1 MTDRESLQ
9 SFLSYIKPFWKNI
22 LMVSVSLL
30 ASTLLSLS
38 IPWIIGVQL
47 IDKVIL
53 EESLSLE
60 VVMLMFIGAILGK
73 ELFDFLNDYFMEL
86 LAENISHDLR
96 TQFYDHLQH
105 VPLSFLDRSYTG
117 DLLAR
122 ISSDVNTVANT
133 LNSLISDLGTNLFTL
148 LGIIFFLFTINVDLT
163 FMVLPTLPV
172 LLFVVS
178 LFRGR
183 IKRTSKI
190 INKAKGDLMAR
201 ASEVLSG
208 VRVVRS
214 FVKEEE
220 ESRVFSNKSMGILRS
235 KMGLM
240 KLSAIYSSSVSLIV
254 LTGMVLV
261 IWFGTPMAMTGT
273 ITVGSFFV
281 YLNYIRRIHS
291 PVKGLSKAN
300 FKFQKAL
307 AAADRL
313 FYLNSVPERSL
324 GPGLVELPPIEGHIK
339 FADVSFGYLDRDL
352 VLRNF
357 NLEIQPKE
365 VVAIVGSSGCG
376 KTTIM
381 NLLLGFYEVEK
392 GEITVDGYPI
402 DEVDLK
408 SLRSQIGVVSQETFL
423 FSGTVGE
430 NIGYGKE
437 AATEEEIQHAAKLAN
452 AHDFIVGLPRGYD
465 SKIGERGVNLSSGQK
480 QRIAI
485 ARALIKDPK
494 ILILDEATSNV
505 DSASELLIQEALE
518 QNMKEKTTII
528 IGHRLSTVMRA
539 QKIITLEKGKIVET
553 GTHQELLDNQG
564 VYARLFT
571 I

>member
-1 MTDRESLQ
+1 
-9 SFLSYIKPFWKNI
+9 
-22 LMVSVSLL
+22 MVSVALL

-53 EESLSLE
+53 EKSLE
-60 VVMLMFIGAILGK
+60 LEAVLIIFIGAILGK
-73 ELFDFLNDYFMEL
+73 ELFDFLNEYFLEL
-86 LAENISHDLR
+86 LAQNISHDLR
-96 TQFYDHLQH
+96 TEFYDHLQH
-105 VPLSFLDRSYTG
+105 MPLSFLDRSHTG

-122 ISSDVNTVANT
+122 ISSDVNTVADT
-133 LNSLISDLGTNLFTL
+133 LRSLISDLGSNLFTL
-148 LGIIFFLFTINVDLT
+148 MGIIFFLFTINVELT
-163 FMVLPTLPV
+163 FIVLPTLPV

-183 IKRTSKI
+183 IKRTSKRI
-190 INKAKGDLMAR
+190 SEARGDLMAR

-214 FVKEEE
+214 FVKEED
-220 ESRVFSNKSMGILRS
+220 ESKVFTNKSLAILKS

-240 KLSAIYSSSVSLIV
+240 KLSAIYSSSVSLLMI
-254 LTGMVLV
+254 TGMVLV
-261 IWFGTPMAMTGT
+261 IWFGTPMAMAGT
-273 ITVGSFFV
+273 ITVGGFFV
-281 YLNYIRRIHS
+281 YLNYIRKIHA

-300 FKFQKAL
+300 FKIQKAL

-313 FYLNSVPERSL
+313 FYLNTIPERPT
-324 GPGLVELPPIEGHIK
+324 GKGLIELPPIKGHIK
-339 FADVSFGYLDRDL
+339 FTDVSFAYQDRNL

-365 VVAIVGSSGCG
+365 AVAIVGSSGSG
-376 KTTIM
+376 KTTIL
-381 NLLLGFYEVEK
+381 NLLLGFYDVDQ

-402 DEVDLK
+402 KEVDLK
-408 SLRSQIGVVSQETFL
+408 SLRSQVGIVSQETFL
-423 FSGTVGE
+423 FSGTVRE
-430 NIGYGKE
+430 NIGYGKQ
-437 AATEEEIQHAAKLAN
+437 AASDEEIQRAAKLAN
-452 AHDFIVGLPRGYD
+452 AHDFILGLPKGYD
-465 SKIGERGVNLSSGQK
+465 TETGERGVTLSSGQK

-485 ARALIKDPK
+485 ARAIIKDPK

-518 QNMKEKTTII
+518 QNMRERTTII

-571 I
+571 L

>member
-1 MTDRESLQ
+1 MTDHQ
-9 SFLSYIKPFWKNI
+9 SFQRFLSYIKPFWRDI
-22 LMVSVSLL
+22 FLVSVALL

-53 EESLSLE
+53 EKSLE
-60 VVMLMFIGAILGK
+60 LEAVLIIFIGAILGK
-73 ELFDFLNDYFMEL
+73 ELFDFLNEYFLEL
-86 LAENISHDLR
+86 LAQNISHDLR
-96 TQFYDHLQH
+96 TEFYDHLQH
-105 VPLSFLDRSYTG
+105 MPLSFLDRSHTG

-122 ISSDVNTVANT
+122 ISSDVNTVADT
-133 LNSLISDLGTNLFTL
+133 LRSLISDLGSNLFTL
-148 LGIIFFLFTINVDLT
+148 MGIIFFLFTINVELT
-163 FMVLPTLPV
+163 FIVLPTLPV

-183 IKRTSKI
+183 IKRTSKRI
-190 INKAKGDLMAR
+190 SEARGDLMAR

-214 FVKEEE
+214 FVKEED
-220 ESRVFSNKSMGILRS
+220 ESKVFTNKSLAILKS

-240 KLSAIYSSSVSLIV
+240 KLSAIYSSSVSLLMI
-254 LTGMVLV
+254 TGMVLV
-261 IWFGTPMAMTGT
+261 IWFGTPMAMAGT
-273 ITVGSFFV
+273 ITVGGFFV
-281 YLNYIRRIHS
+281 YLNYIRRIHA

-300 FKFQKAL
+300 FKIQKAL

-313 FYLNSVPERSL
+313 FYLNTIPERPT
-324 GPGLVELPPIEGHIK
+324 GKGLIELPPIKGHIK
-339 FADVSFGYLDRDL
+339 FTDVSFAYQDRNL

-365 VVAIVGSSGCG
+365 AVAIVGSSGSG
-376 KTTIM
+376 KTTIL
-381 NLLLGFYEVEK
+381 NLLLGFYDVDQ

-402 DEVDLK
+402 KEVDLK
-408 SLRSQIGVVSQETFL
+408 SLRSQVGIVSQETFL
-423 FSGTVGE
+423 FSGTVRE
-430 NIGYGKE
+430 NIGYGKQ
-437 AATEEEIQHAAKLAN
+437 AASDEEIQRAAKLAN
-452 AHDFIVGLPRGYD
+452 AHDFILGLPKGYD
-465 SKIGERGVNLSSGQK
+465 TETGERGVTLSSGQK

-485 ARALIKDPK
+485 ARAIIKDPK

-518 QNMKEKTTII
+518 QNMRERTTII

-571 I
+571 L

>member
-1 MTDRESLQ
+1 MTDHQ
-9 SFLSYIKPFWKNI
+9 SFQRFLSYIKPFWRDI
-22 LMVSVSLL
+22 FLVSVALL

-53 EESLSLE
+53 EKSLE
-60 VVMLMFIGAILGK
+60 LEAVLIIFIGAILGK
-73 ELFDFLNDYFMEL
+73 ELFDFLNEYFLEL
-86 LAENISHDLR
+86 LAQNISHDLR
-96 TQFYDHLQH
+96 TEFYDHLQH
-105 VPLSFLDRSYTG
+105 VPLSFLDRSHTG

-122 ISSDVNTVANT
+122 ISSDVNTVADT
-133 LNSLISDLGTNLFTL
+133 LRSLISDLGSNLFTL
-148 LGIIFFLFTINVDLT
+148 MGIIFFLFTINVELT
-163 FMVLPTLPV
+163 FIVLPTLPV

-183 IKRTSKI
+183 IKRTSKRI
-190 INKAKGDLMAR
+190 SEARGDLMAR

-214 FVKEEE
+214 FVKEED
-220 ESRVFSNKSMGILRS
+220 ESKVFTNKSLAILKS

-240 KLSAIYSSSVSLIV
+240 KLSAIYSSSVSLLMI
-254 LTGMVLV
+254 TGMVLV
-261 IWFGTPMAMTGT
+261 IWFGTPMAMAGT
-273 ITVGSFFV
+273 ITVGGFFV
-281 YLNYIRRIHS
+281 YLNYIRKIHA

-300 FKFQKAL
+300 FKIQKAL

-313 FYLNSVPERSL
+313 FYLNTIPERPT
-324 GPGLVELPPIEGHIK
+324 GKGLIELPPIKGHIK
-339 FADVSFGYLDRDL
+339 FTDVSFAYQDRNL

-365 VVAIVGSSGCG
+365 AVAIVGSSGSG
-376 KTTIM
+376 KTTIL
-381 NLLLGFYEVEK
+381 NLLLGFYDVDQ

-402 DEVDLK
+402 KEVDLK
-408 SLRSQIGVVSQETFL
+408 SLRSQVGIVSQETFL
-423 FSGTVGE
+423 FSGTVRE
-430 NIGYGKE
+430 NIGYGKQ
-437 AATEEEIQHAAKLAN
+437 AASDEEIQRAAKLAN
-452 AHDFIVGLPRGYD
+452 AHDFILGLPKGYD
-465 SKIGERGVNLSSGQK
+465 TETGERGVTLSSGQK

-485 ARALIKDPK
+485 ARAIIKDPK

-518 QNMKEKTTII
+518 QNMRERTTII

-571 I
+571 L

>member
-1 MTDRESLQ
+1 
-9 SFLSYIKPFWKNI
+9 
-22 LMVSVSLL
+22 
-30 ASTLLSLS
+30 
-38 IPWIIGVQL
+38 
-47 IDKVIL
+47 
-53 EESLSLE
+53 
-60 VVMLMFIGAILGK
+60 
-73 ELFDFLNDYFMEL
+73 
-86 LAENISHDLR
+86 
-96 TQFYDHLQH
+96 
-105 VPLSFLDRSYTG
+105 
-117 DLLAR
+117 
-122 ISSDVNTVANT
+122 VNTVANT
-133 LNSLISDLGTNLFTL
+133 LNSLISDLGSNLFTL
-148 LGIIFFLFTINVDLT
+148 LGIIFFLFTINVELT
-163 FMVLPTLPV
+163 FIVLPTLPV
-172 LLFVVS
+172 LLLVVS
-178 LFRGR
+178 LFKGR
-183 IKRTSKI
+183 IKRISRR
-190 INKAKGDLMAR
+190 INKARGDLMAR

-220 ESRVFSNKSMGILRS
+220 ESRVFSNKSLGILKS
-235 KMGLM
+235 KMSLM
-240 KLSAIYSSSVSLIV
+240 RLSAIYSSSVSLIV

-261 IWFGTPMAMTGT
+261 IWLGTPMAMAGT
-273 ITVGSFFV
+273 ITVGGFFV
-281 YLNYIRRIHS
+281 YLNYIRRIHG

-300 FKFQKAL
+300 FKIQKAL

-313 FYLNSVPERSL
+313 FYLNSIPERPP
-324 GPGLVELPPIEGHIK
+324 GPGLVELPPIKGHVK
-339 FADVSFGYLDRDL
+339 FTDVSFGYQDRDL

-365 VVAIVGSSGCG
+365 VVAIVGSSGSG

-381 NLLLGFYEVEK
+381 NLLLGFYEVEQ

-402 DEVDLK
+402 YEVDLK

-437 AATEEEIQHAAKLAN
+437 AATDEEIQRAAKLAN
-452 AHDFIVGLPRGYD
+452 AHDFIIRLPEGYD
-465 SKIGERGVNLSSGQK
+465 SQLGERGVNLSSGQK

-518 QNMKEKTTII
+518 QNMKERTTII

-539 QKIITLEKGKIVET
+539 QKIITLEKGNIVET
-553 GTHQELLDNQG
+553 GTHQELLDIQG
-564 VYARLFT
+564 AYAKLFT
-571 I
+571 L